1 MDTRWEDTNT
11 QIDFNNSKIKTVL
24 AEAQTH
30 TVYTQAGRQAH
41 RKVDRQAG
49 WHSDRRSLRHKNKQ
63 TDGHKRKKQGHEQT
77 F

>member
-11 QIDFNNSKIKTVL
+11 QIDLNNSKMKSVL

-30 TVYTQAGRQAH
+30 TVYTQAGRQVY

-63 TDGHKRKKQGHEQT
+63 TDGRKRKKHGHEQT